1 MMNVYGLLILA
12 FKAGINA
19 GIIEAAHHA
28 DCLKDKQPGTFD
40 EFIKLIEPALTV
52 SIDDLKNLNI

>member
-1 MMNVYGLLILA
+1 MDNVYGLLSLA

-28 DCLKDKQPGTFD
+28 NCLMDKQPGTFED
-40 EFIKLIEPALTV
+40 FIKLIAPAISV
-52 SIDDLKNLNI
+52 SIDDLKNLKV